1 MKHYHFMGIG
11 GIGVSGL
18 AHILLERGERVS
30 GCDGALNAL
39 TRKLEVR
46 GVRVF
51 EGHGPE
57 HIGDDVD
64 VLVLSTAIKD
74 SEPELVA
81 ARAAGKT
88 VLRRIQVVGELMRE
102 KRSIAVTGT
111 HGKTSTSAM
120 ISAVFAGA
128 GVDPTCVIGGELRE
142 IGGNAR
148 FGRGEHFIA
157 EIDESDP
164 LFQHLESDYAVI
176 TNVED
181 DHVGLEGDV
190 RNNYHASLDALHEG
204 FRNFARHGQRVVYC
218 ADWPGLASMLEGLPT
233 ISYGTG
239 EGCDYRAAN
248 VSLEKGTARYALCVR
263 GVTVGEV
270 RLRVPG
276 LHNVLNSL
284 AACAVALENGIAFAA
299 IASALEHFR
308 GAGRRWEILGELDGA
323 LVVDDYAHNP
333 TKVAS
338 AIAGA
343 ITTGR
348 RVRVVFQPHRYLR
361 TARDWE
367 RYADALLRAH
377 EVLILDIYAAGE
389 TPIAGVHSRLIEE
402 RLRGLGHAAAIYIPD
417 REEVLEHLLKTVQPN
432 DVIVTMGAGD
442 VTRLG
447 PVLLERGRL
456 ERTTTTGSGVQA

>member
-18 AHILLERGERVS
+18 AHVLLERGERVS
-30 GCDGALNAL
+30 GCDLTLNAL
-39 TRKLEVR
+39 SRKLEVR
-46 GVRVF
+46 GVTLF
-51 EGHGPE
+51 AGHGAE
-57 HIGDDVD
+57 HITPDVD
-64 VLVLSTAIKD
+64 VLVTSTAVKD
-74 SEPELVA
+74 DEPEVVA
-81 ARAAGKT
+81 ARNAGKR
-88 VLRRIQVVGELMRE
+88 VVRRIQVLGELMRE

-120 ISAVFAGA
+120 IAAVFTGA
-128 GVDPTCVIGGELRE
+128 GLDPTCVVGGELRE

-157 EIDESDP
+157 EVDESDP
-164 LFQHLESDYAVI
+164 FFQHLESDYAVI

-181 DHVGLEGDV
+181 DHVGMEGDV
-190 RNNYHASLDALHEG
+190 RNNYHASLEALHEG
-204 FRNFARHGQRVVYC
+204 FRNFARAGKQVVFC
-218 ADWPGLASMLEGLPT
+218 ADWPGLREMLDGLPT
-233 ISYGTG
+233 ISYGTLP
-239 EGCDYRAAN
+239 GCDYRAVN
-248 VSLEKGTARYALCVR
+248 VRLEGGAATYSLCVR
-263 GVTVGEV
+263 GETLGEV
-270 RLRVPG
+270 HLRVPG

-284 AACAVALENGIAFAA
+284 ATCAVALENGVTFAA
-299 IASALEHFR
+299 LAKALEGFR
-308 GAGRRWEILGELDGA
+308 GAGRRWEVLGELDGA

-333 TKVAS
+333 TKVSS

-367 RYADALLRAH
+367 RYADALVKAH

-389 TPIAGVHSRLIEE
+389 TPIPGVHASLIEG
-402 RLRGLGHAAAIYIPD
+402 RLRSLGHAAAIYIPN
-417 REEVLEHLLKTVQPN
+417 REDVLEHLLKTVQPN

-447 PVLLERGRL
+447 PQLLERARNKA
-456 ERTTTTGSGVQA
+456 GVKR